1 MSLFSDSPTG
11 SFWSIVGTS
20 LFHGCAI
27 LIALIMATL
36 TGAIHK
42 LDALL
47 EAGMSGLMGEQFV
60 HSLAS
65 AVAWLLAI
73 VIAFG
78 MGFAVIPIFDTP
90 PSSAGPAAAL
100 NLMTRHR
107 TPMAKIVDLKTY
119 RARIF
124 HDRVFGPWERRFKE
138 AFDATSQL
146 ADLSDN
152 TLLFLARPGDA
163 GTLAFYEII
172 MGTLDLG
179 MAAEFYA
186 LDKQNQLTVVDTHL
200 FLVDQTRFELMRR
213 LGWVVRFPCQAN
225 TLVKL
230 IQEAERFLKDFK

>member
-60 HSLAS
+60 HSLPS

-78 MGFAVIPIFDTP
+78 MPALLLNCRQGWQRVTLWFVSIIVIALWAPVLCLAAYRPEISLVWLAVVASGLLVTVHLYWAARK
-90 PSSAGPAAAL
+90 SSHA
-100 NLMTRHR
+100 
-107 TPMAKIVDLKTY
+107 
-119 RARIF
+119 
-124 HDRVFGPWERRFKE
+124 
-138 AFDATSQL
+138 S
-146 ADLSDN
+146 
-152 TLLFLARPGDA
+152 
-163 GTLAFYEII
+163 
-172 MGTLDLG
+172 
-179 MAAEFYA
+179 
-186 LDKQNQLTVVDTHL
+186 
-200 FLVDQTRFELMRR
+200 
-213 LGWVVRFPCQAN
+213 
-225 TLVKL
+225 
-230 IQEAERFLKDFK
+230 